1 MPAHRLSMRK
11 LKEVLRLTFGSG
23 LSQRQVARSLSLTS
37 LLFGVSATDP
47 ATGVFCWTSYS

>member
-23 LSQRQVARSLSLTS
+23 LSQRQVARSLSLSKTT
-37 LLFGVSATDP
+37 VRK
-47 ATGVFCWTSYS
+47 